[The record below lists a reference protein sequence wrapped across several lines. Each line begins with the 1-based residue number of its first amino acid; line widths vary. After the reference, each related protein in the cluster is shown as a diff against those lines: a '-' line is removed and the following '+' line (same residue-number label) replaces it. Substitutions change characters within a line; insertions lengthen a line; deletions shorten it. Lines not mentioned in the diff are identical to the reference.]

1 MGMFRYLCKTSIKKI
16 KNDFAEYKILNRKIA
31 DADEYKRIAFKLL
44 IADLGNVDNK
54 VADLYRGCIVRS
66 RELVEKDVDKTS
78 DMIPYEKICSHFSF
92 NYSCKKKDCP
102 CYNENYVYFDAVN
115 RQKNLEEIRSGF
127 WKRKFN
133 RVR

>member
-31 DADEYKRIAFKLL
+31 DADEYKRIAFKML

-66 RELVEKDVDKTS
+66 RELAEKDVDKTS
-78 DMIPYEKICSHFSF
+78 DMIPYEKICGHFSF